1 MIRYIKFIVL
11 SYASK
16 SNTHQINEFNTQ
28 HLNKKNIWLKLHSN
42 IWIKLNQNSI
52 ERISKLG
59 RNTYL

>member
-28 HLNKKNIWLKLHSN
+28 HLNKKYMVKTTF
-42 IWIKLNQNSI
+42 KYMDKTK
-52 ERISKLG
+52 SK
-59 RNTYL
+59 